1 MCVIHIIF
9 QQLSIVI
16 NILIGDCFITSTV
29 HFLGQ
34 S

>member
-16 NILIGDCFITSTV
+16 NILIGDCFITS
-29 HFLGQ
+29 HFT